1 MKKTYL
7 KLDLE
12 HKLLPRLK
20 LLAFMLIFFGLG
32 VLIYGLA
39 TSAASL
45 IEPTNLAAT
54 QATEEIES
62 SQFASKPELKREII
76 YLGVSAFWAVGIS
89 LLIYA
94 WRRRLKLKTMVE

>member
-1 MKKTYL
+1 MMEIPKKSI
-7 KLDLE
+7 E

-20 LLAFMLIFFGLG
+20 ILAFVLIFFGLG

-45 IEPTNLAAT
+45 VEPAHLTAKEETEASAQQLTAA
-54 QATEEIES
+54 
-62 SQFASKPELKREII
+62 PELKREIV

-94 WRRRLKLKTMVE
+94 WRRRVKMKSMVE